1 MTSGSVHQTVHHWWE
16 QMIHLT
22 NHRLGYIITALLTIV
37 VAYSFRRPGSRLSKV
52 PLINPRPRL
61 SVTNH
66 EVKVRTWPSTLTY
79 RKAYLEHD
87 VFQKAFMQTA
97 RELMSKARILYADQP
112 YRLNTDLGQVIVLPS
127 YLAEELKN
135 SPALSLATANQDDF
149 HGDIPGFELSKVGT
163 ADDILV
169 QTIVRKQLTKNL
181 GMSKEILNKQ
191 LSASKTWT
199 MISDPYGT
207 YFAGGITEPAKYS
220 RFEGWTELTVRPVM
234 LDIVARSGARAFL
247 GNTLSENEDWKRVTK
262 LYVVSLFNAAVVLRL
277 YPKPLRRFVHWF
289 LPQCKALRHEAAEA
303 KRIIEPIIQQRRE
316 AKTTAER
323 EGRVVT
329 EYNDAIDWTEREAT
343 SKNMTYDA
351 ALLQI
356 KLSVASSHSTTD
368 LLTQVVL
375 VLGEHPELFEP
386 LRVEIIDALR
396 TDGWKKASIAKLQLM
411 DSVIKECQRIK
422 PGALTTMRRRV
433 ERRIQLSNGLLLQ
446 PGDRVT
452 FESAFRMWDSNVHE
466 RAEQWD
472 PYRFLRMR
480 SQPGKESLAP
490 LEAVSSDHMAFGY
503 GQHAC
508 PGRFFAANQIKISL
522 CHLLIKYD

>member
-181 GMSKEILNKQ
+181 
-191 LSASKTWT
+191 
-199 MISDPYGT
+199 
-207 YFAGGITEPAKYS
+207 
-220 RFEGWTELTVRPVM
+220 GWTELTVRPVM